1 ERLPVIPEQARA
13 QYRELIQAHVN
24 TLTKKMTDQRIDYAL
39 LNTAT
44 PLDFALFKFLSY
56 RELISR
62 VR

>member
-1 ERLPVIPEQARA
+1 MSE
-13 QYRELIQAHVN
+13 
-24 TLTKKMTDQRIDYAL
+24 QRIDYAL

-56 RELISR
+56 REQISR